1 LNYGLPPITSI
12 ANHNYYFIIQ

>member
-1 LNYGLPPITSI
+1 LNYGLPPSTSI